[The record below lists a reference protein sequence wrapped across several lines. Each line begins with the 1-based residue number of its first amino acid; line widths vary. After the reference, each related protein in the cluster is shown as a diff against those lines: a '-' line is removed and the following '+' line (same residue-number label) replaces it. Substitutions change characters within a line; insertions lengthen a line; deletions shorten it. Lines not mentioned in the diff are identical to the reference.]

1 MRSDTDGR
9 SLALIVLWVVGI
21 AVMLMP
27 LFMDWVSVDAVL
39 VDGDAVSSMSGL
51 DAMMGRGAEAVPGG
65 FMAMVIVWSALASA
79 VMAVVTW
86 FDVRIGFIGVQ
97 MTFAVLTAIM
107 LTGIS
112 SGCVSF
118 IVDTGIQSGSLIGE
132 SVTDLV
138 PAWVQGMFGSEVVSA
153 LVTYNIWNY
162 LGAAGLLVSWMASYL
177 MMRRSA
183 SA

>member
-65 FMAMVIVWSALASA
+65 FMAMVIVWSALSSA

-86 FDVRIGFIGVQ
+86 FDVRIGFIGDEFKSCREHLYQHLDGNAAWRYGSRENVRSH
-97 MTFAVLTAIM
+97 ISR
-107 LTGIS
+107 TGN
-112 SGCVSF
+112 GGNAHEE
-118 IVDTGIQSGSLIGE
+118 D
-132 SVTDLV
+132 
-138 PAWVQGMFGSEVVSA
+138 
-153 LVTYNIWNY
+153 
-162 LGAAGLLVSWMASYL
+162 
-177 MMRRSA
+177 
-183 SA
+183 

>member
-1 MRSDTDGR
+1 
-9 SLALIVLWVVGI
+9 
-21 AVMLMP
+21 
-27 LFMDWVSVDAVL
+27 
-39 VDGDAVSSMSGL
+39 
-51 DAMMGRGAEAVPGG
+51 
-65 FMAMVIVWSALASA
+65 MAMVIVWSALSSA

-97 MTFAVLTAIM
+97 MTFAVLTVIM